1 MNAKRII
8 FLAFF
13 LTMNAASFAQSF
25 EPSTRS
31 ICEYGRGEAL
41 TEASIKRGTV
51 VHVSAVDVGASS
63 STLALGGVVGGA
75 AVAALTDGKDW
86 GTRSALTAL
95 GAAAGVK
102 VAERTG
108 QTEGLRFLVEDKQG
122 TIIALVAEADDCAR
136 AISKGDTV
144 FVARGQRTRLIM
156 E

>member
-1 MNAKRII
+1 MNAKII
-8 FLAFF
+8 TFLAVF
-13 LTMNAASFAQSF
+13 LTMSAASFAQSF

-75 AVAALTDGKDW
+75 AVAALTNGKDW

-102 VAERTG
+102 VA
-108 QTEGLRFLVEDKQG
+108 
-122 TIIALVAEADDCAR
+122 A
-136 AISKGDTV
+136 
-144 FVARGQRTRLIM
+144 RTRAK
-156 E
+156 

>member
-1 MNAKRII
+1 M
-8 FLAFF
+8 
-13 LTMNAASFAQSF
+13 
-25 EPSTRS
+25 
-31 ICEYGRGEAL
+31 
-41 TEASIKRGTV
+41 

-63 STLALGGVVGGA
+63 STLALGGVVGAA

-136 AISKGDTV
+136 AIAKGDTV
-144 FVARGQRTRLIM
+144 FVARGQRTRLIR

>member
-1 MNAKRII
+1 M
-8 FLAFF
+8 
-13 LTMNAASFAQSF
+13 
-25 EPSTRS
+25 
-31 ICEYGRGEAL
+31 
-41 TEASIKRGTV
+41 

-75 AVAALTDGKDW
+75 AVAALTNGKDW

-144 FVARGQRTRLIM
+144 FVARGQRTRLIR

>member
-8 FLAFF
+8 FLAVF

-136 AISKGDTV
+136 AIAKGDTV
-144 FVARGQRTRLIM
+144 FVARGQRTRLIR

>member
-1 MNAKRII
+1 MNAKNII
-8 FLAFF
+8 FSLVFM
-13 LTMNAASFAQSF
+13 LMNAASFAQSF
-25 EPSTRS
+25 DPSTRS

-95 GAAAGVK
+95 GGVP
-102 VAERTG
+102 
-108 QTEGLRFLVEDKQG
+108 VENG
-122 TIIALVAEADDCAR
+122 I
-136 AISKGDTV
+136 
-144 FVARGQRTRLIM
+144 
-156 E
+156 